1 MDPHGARQCQVAS
14 AAVNEM
20 TNWCLGGS
28 VKDDG
33 SLVSP
38 DKSDPIPDYFYYAA
52 SFLDT
57 IGYFNK
63 KKRFWTAGVPPGDP
77 TKIRT
82 GMIAQLKIFNP
93 YYTEVDDALVRF
105 GASEHPWDQRDP
117 LAPTLVGRRILPAIS
132 ASSSH
137 ADPRMTSGIMPIS
150 TLRMSHR

>member
-1 MDPHGARQCQVAS
+1 
-14 AAVNEM
+14 M

-63 KKRFWTAGVPPGDP
+63 KKRFWTAGVPPRQCD
-77 TKIRT
+77 
-82 GMIAQLKIFNP
+82 QDQDW
-93 YYTEVDDALVRF
+93 DDRA
-105 GASEHPWDQRDP
+105 A
-117 LAPTLVGRRILPAIS
+117 
-132 ASSSH
+132 
-137 ADPRMTSGIMPIS
+137 
-150 TLRMSHR
+150 

>member
-1 MDPHGARQCQVAS
+1 MPGQERPV
-14 AAVNEM
+14 
-20 TNWCLGGS
+20 
-28 VKDDG
+28 
-33 SLVSP
+33 P
-38 DKSDPIPDYFYYAA
+38 DSFYYAA

>member
-1 MDPHGARQCQVAS
+1 
-14 AAVNEM
+14 M

-82 GMIAQLKIFNP
+82 GMIAQLKIFITPKSTTRWSDSARPSILGTN
-93 YYTEVDDALVRF
+93 A
-105 GASEHPWDQRDP
+105 
-117 LAPTLVGRRILPAIS
+117 TL
-132 ASSSH
+132 
-137 ADPRMTSGIMPIS
+137 
-150 TLRMSHR
+150 

>member
-1 MDPHGARQCQVAS
+1 MTDHNNYDVTELFYRGWIHMVPRQCQVAS

-20 TNWCLGGS
+20 TNWWLGGS

-38 DKSDPIPDYFYYAA
+38 DKSDPIPDSFYYAA

-63 KKRFWTAGVPPGDP
+63 KSAFGPPESRPGNA

-82 GMIAQLKIFNP
+82 GMIAQLKIFNHITP
-93 YYTEVDDALVRF
+93 KSTTRWFDSARPSILGPTRSFSANPCGQAPPPGDF
-105 GASEHPWDQRDP
+105 GKFKPC
-117 LAPTLVGRRILPAIS
+117 
-132 ASSSH
+132 
-137 ADPRMTSGIMPIS
+137 
-150 TLRMSHR
+150 